1 MTLIRTVS
9 MFGLLASTG
18 LGCSSERAPAAQAD
32 SPVAAVLMSNPIAWA
47 FDAPSAWDDR
57 VTMEDESVAPGAQHH
72 SARAFLYAP
81 ADTSVRPQALLAVL
95 VYDSTGWSRLA
106 GEGGPPPGDTIM
118 TREGRVYVAS
128 LPQSNPF
135 QAGSR
140 DALAFDSMA
149 VTIDYV
155 RGAFRLVP

>member
-1 MTLIRTVS
+1 
-9 MFGLLASTG
+9 
-18 LGCSSERAPAAQAD
+18 
-32 SPVAAVLMSNPIAWA
+32 
-47 FDAPSAWDDR
+47 
-57 VTMEDESVAPGAQHH
+57 
-72 SARAFLYAP
+72 
-81 ADTSVRPQALLAVL
+81 
-95 VYDSTGWSRLA
+95 
-106 GEGGPPPGDTIM
+106 
-118 TREGRVYVAS
+118 VYVAS